1 MTGRPTKLTDDVSRA
16 ICSRLAIGEYLQ
28 DICDDPNMPS
38 VRRVLDW
45 VVNEKK
51 SEYLAFRQAYARAR
65 RAQAEMW
72 ADEIVRSAMAV
83 TADDAHAVRTKIDG
97 LKWVLA
103 KLHPEKWGDR
113 VMNVHSGEIKHET
126 AKDHAPEWVIER
138 LAALAGRTDGNP
150 KPGEAGPPEGVTQH

>member
-1 MTGRPTKLTDDVSRA
+1 MTGRPTKLTDDISRD

-28 DICDDPNMPS
+28 DICDDPDMPS

-51 SEYLAFRQAYARAR
+51 PEYLAFRQAYARAR

-83 TADDAHAVRTKIDG
+83 TANDAQAVRTKIDG

-113 VMNVHSGEIKHET
+113 LLNVHSGEIKVESPK
-126 AKDHAPEWVIER
+126 AFAPEWMTDKLV
-138 LAALAGRTDGNP
+138 ALAPSPVTT
-150 KPGEAGPPEGVTQH
+150 PEPVPEPETVH